1 MNPHFLNWRIPAE
14 DILESGPVIPVIVI
28 DEAEKAVAL
37 AEALLEAGIRVLE
50 ITLRTE
56 AAIEAISAISGSL
69 PEALVGAGTVLQ
81 REGLMAVADAGGLFA
96 ISPGLTPGLLDAA
109 SEAPIPLIPG
119 ISTVSELMTGLERG
133 LRSFKFFPAEAAGG
147 IRMLKAISG
156 PFPQAR
162 FCPTGGIFEGNYRDY
177 LALEN
182 VVCVGGSWICP
193 RELIEQGEW
202 KKITELAKRALALAQ
217 KPEETA

>member
-1 MNPHFLNWRIPAE
+1 
-14 DILESGPVIPVIVI
+14 
-28 DEAEKAVAL
+28 
-37 AEALLEAGIRVLE
+37 
-50 ITLRTE
+50 
-56 AAIEAISAISGSL
+56 
-69 PEALVGAGTVLQ
+69 
-81 REGLMAVADAGGLFA
+81 MAVADAGGLFA

-109 SEAPIPLIPG
+109 SEATIPLIPG

-133 LRSFKFFPAEAAGG
+133 FRSFKFFPAEAAGG

-162 FCPTGGIFEGNYRDY
+162 FCPTGGVSEENYLDY

-193 RELIEQGEW
+193 RQLIEQGEW
-202 KKITELAKRALALAQ
+202 GKITELSKKALTLAE
-217 KPEETA
+217 KAEEAE